1 MNDNVGTVFNGP
13 TQVGSRKRA
22 VDDQRNPRIV
32 GNISNSR
39 YVEHIVQRIP
49 NGLGIKRFRFW
60 GYRACEILRV
70 FRINEM
76 GSNTKAAKP
85 VIKLGVSTTKLKKL
99 LSFKNYDPSLLEKV
113 DQGTTI
119 QRAR

>member
-13 TQVGSRKRA
+13 TQVGSCKRA

-39 YVEHIVQRIP
+39 YVEHIIQRIP

-70 FRINEM
+70 LRINEM
-76 GSNTKAAKP
+76 GSNTKATKP
-85 VIKLGVSTTKLKKL
+85 VIKLGVSAA
-99 LSFKNYDPSLLEKV
+99 
-113 DQGTTI
+113 I